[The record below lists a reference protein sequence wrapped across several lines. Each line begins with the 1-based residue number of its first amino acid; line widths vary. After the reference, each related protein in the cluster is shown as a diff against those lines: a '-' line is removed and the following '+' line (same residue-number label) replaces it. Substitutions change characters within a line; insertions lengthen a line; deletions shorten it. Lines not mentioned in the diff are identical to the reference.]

1 MDCWNDHIVAE
12 VRNNR
17 EAILADFNGDI
28 HRFIMHL
35 KEQHP
40 IKDAEGWK
48 AVTIKDVEAVRASWR
63 K

>member
-1 MDCWNDHIVAE
+1 MNSWNDPITAE
-12 VRNNR
+12 VRHNR

-28 HRFIMHL
+28 HKLILHL

-48 AVTIKDVEAVRASWR
+48 AVTIKEGCRINLE
-63 K
+63 